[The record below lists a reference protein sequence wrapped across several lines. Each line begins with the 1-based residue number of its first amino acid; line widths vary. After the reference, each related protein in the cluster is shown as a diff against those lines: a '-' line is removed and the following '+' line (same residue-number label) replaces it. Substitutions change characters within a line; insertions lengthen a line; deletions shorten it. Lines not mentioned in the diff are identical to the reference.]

1 MHSPMRGDMQRVP
14 WSADLRRRLMPL
26 FDAPPPVPVR
36 LWAIMDGAAPG
47 RILVDN
53 AQRPSCALIQELAE
67 GTAYLGGR
75 ADSAWVHAGVD
86 LLRREQDVVVCL
98 WPDDPRASS
107 LPPAPDYVGEA
118 VDFTERGPA
127 DAVALPDGYTLRT
140 IDADVVPRLR
150 GFDYY
155 VAMFGSVTQAL
166 AGMVGSCVLW
176 QDAVVSEAVAGPF
189 ARGLAEIGNDQ
200 PVSAANR
207 YHNPNIKPREFDP
220 ERAKALFDKAGLL
233 GVEIPLVC
241 SDAATA
247 SVDMAT
253 VVQQAGAGI
262 GMNIKVDRVPSDGY
276 WSNYWLKAPVHF
288 GNINPRPTPDILF
301 SLLYQSTAPWNE
313 SQYKSE
319 KFDRMLVE
327 ARGALDEAKRK
338 AIYWEMQEM
347 VSNEAGTATLL
358 TMCSTATTRM
368 KAR

>member
-118 VDFTERGPA
+118 VDFTDRGPA
-127 DAVALPDGYTLRT
+127 DAVALPDGYTLRA

-166 AGMVGSCVLW
+166 AGTVGSCVLW

-189 ARGLAEIGNDQ
+189 ARGLAEIG
-200 PVSAANR
+200 VGTEAA
-207 YHNPNIKPREFDP
+207 HQGK
-220 ERAKALFDKAGLL
+220 GL
-233 GVEIPLVC
+233 
-241 SDAATA
+241 ATA
-247 SVDMAT
+247 VAAC
-253 VVQQAGAGI
+253 VIGACEERGFQPFWNAAAQNSASI
-262 GMNIKVDRVPSDGY
+262 ALARRLGFRHARTALVYAWSGVRRVAMGV
-276 WSNYWLKAPVHF
+276 AE
-288 GNINPRPTPDILF
+288 GR
-301 SLLYQSTAPWNE
+301 
-313 SQYKSE
+313 
-319 KFDRMLVE
+319 
-327 ARGALDEAKRK
+327 
-338 AIYWEMQEM
+338 
-347 VSNEAGTATLL
+347 
-358 TMCSTATTRM
+358 
-368 KAR
+368 

>member
-14 WSADLRRRLMPL
+14 WSADLRSRLMPL

-47 RILVDN
+47 RILVDDP
-53 AQRPSCALIQELAE
+53 QRPSCALIQELAE

-127 DAVALPDGYTLRT
+127 DAVVLPDGYTLRT

-166 AGMVGSCVLW
+166 AGTVGSCVLW

-189 ARGLAEIGNDQ
+189 ARGLAEIG
-200 PVSAANR
+200 VGTEAA
-207 YHNPNIKPREFDP
+207 HQGK
-220 ERAKALFDKAGLL
+220 GL
-233 GVEIPLVC
+233 
-241 SDAATA
+241 ATA
-247 SVDMAT
+247 VAARVIGACEERGFQPFWNAAAQNSASVALARRLGFRHART
-253 VVQQAGAGI
+253 ALVYAWSGVR
-262 GMNIKVDRVPSDGY
+262 RVAMGV
-276 WSNYWLKAPVHF
+276 AE
-288 GNINPRPTPDILF
+288 GR
-301 SLLYQSTAPWNE
+301 
-313 SQYKSE
+313 
-319 KFDRMLVE
+319 
-327 ARGALDEAKRK
+327 
-338 AIYWEMQEM
+338 
-347 VSNEAGTATLL
+347 
-358 TMCSTATTRM
+358 
-368 KAR
+368 